1 MKLSG
6 NKIQAE
12 FTPLRVS
19 GSLNVT
25 GGALV
30 QFYDGVSYTPNREGI
45 PASPILLTHSV
56 SAFDTD
62 SESQAVIELSTTFY
76 EDNVVISEST
86 EGYELLNNSLKVEK
100 NITPGT
106 SVVIKAI
113 SKFIDVRNNK
123 LYEREDTVALRT
135 IIKAEPQYLL
145 NLSQRGVV
153 YFDAYRNP
161 NATTYVFLTMKKG
174 ETIIQNLV
182 TEGYEV
188 KWLNQAGLDIE
199 ENELYVDTIPAGREG
214 ITVDKTYIDHEQIR
228 CEVWKDGVLLATDS
242 VTFIRKFN
250 SFRTEIRIP
259 ELPISPGV
267 TELSC
272 SLSITDTLGNVD
284 VDAAFLVNWIIS
296 ENGVEREV
304 ATGASVKIPVASIN
318 LSASNIQIFP
328 DLKRREAYAA
338 ITVDDAGEE
347 ALLTDDDDNVL
358 TVEIY
363 GV

>member
-56 SAFDTD
+56 SAFDVD
-62 SESQAVIELSTTFY
+62 SNTQAVIELSTTFY

-123 LYEREDTVALRT
+123 LYEREDAVTLRT
-135 IIKAEPQYLL
+135 ILKAEPQYLL
-145 NLSQRGVV
+145 NLSHRGVV

-161 NATTYVFLTMKKG
+161 NTTTDVLLTLKKG
-174 ETIIQNLV
+174 GDIIQGLV
-182 TEGYEV
+182 AKGYEV

-267 TELSC
+267 RELSC
-272 SLSITDTLGNVD
+272 SISIADTLGNVD

-296 ENGVEREV
+296 DNGIEREV
-304 ATGASVKIPVASIN
+304 ASGASAKIPIDPASFR
-318 LSASNIQIFP
+318 AANIRIFP

-338 ITVDDAGEE
+338 VTVVDAGEE
-347 ALLTDDDDNVL
+347 TLLTDDDDNVL
-358 TVEIY
+358 TIETY
-363 GV
+363 GA

>member
-30 QFYDGVSYTPNREGI
+30 QFYDGVSYTPNREGV
-45 PASPILLTHSV
+45 PASPILLTHTV

-62 SESQAVIELSTTFY
+62 SNSQAAIELSTTFY

-86 EGYELLNNSLKVEK
+86 DGYELLNNSLKVEK

-113 SKFIDVRNNK
+113 SKFVDVRSDRI
-123 LYEREDTVALRT
+123 YEREDLVTLRT
-135 IIKAEPQYLL
+135 IIKSEAHYHLE
-145 NLSQRGVV
+145 LSQSGRV

-161 NATTYVFLTMKKG
+161 NTLTDVTATLKKG
-174 ETIIQNLV
+174 EAVVSDLTGITLN
-182 TEGYEV
+182 
-188 KWLNQAGLDIE
+188 WLNSAGLDAI
-199 ENELYVDTIPAGREG
+199 ENELYADEVSPDGRTLTI
-214 ITVDKTYIDHEQIR
+214 DKTYIDNEQIV
-228 CEVWKDGVLLATDS
+228 CEAWRDGVKIGSNS
-242 VTFIRKFN
+242 VSFVRKFN
-250 SFRTEIRIP
+250 SFRSEIRIP
-259 ELPISPGV
+259 ELPISPGT
-267 TELSC
+267 TELTC
-272 SLSITDTLGNVD
+272 SIEITDTLGNID
-284 VDAAFLVNWIIS
+284 VDAAFLVNWILS
-296 ENGVEREV
+296 VNGVEREV
-304 ATGASVKIPVASIN
+304 ATGASVKIPIASLDLKSAN
-318 LSASNIQIFP
+318 LQIFP
-328 DLKRREAYAA
+328 DIKRREAFAA
-338 ITVDDAGEE
+338 LTTMDDGEE

-358 TVEIY
+358 TVETY

>member
-1 MKLSG
+1 MRLSG
-6 NKIQAE
+6 NKIQSE
-12 FTPLRVS
+12 YTPLRVS

-30 QFYDGVSYTPNREGI
+30 QFYDGVNFTPNREGV
-45 PASPILLTHSV
+45 PASPILLTHTV
-56 SAFDTD
+56 SAFDVD
-62 SESQAVIELSTTFY
+62 SNTQVAIEQTTTFY
-76 EDNVVISEST
+76 ENNVVISVST
-86 EGYELLNNSLKVEK
+86 EGYELINNSLKVTK

-106 SVVIKAI
+106 SIDVKAV

-123 LYEREDTVALRT
+123 LYEREDLVTLRT
-135 IIKAEPQYLL
+135 ILKAEPQHLL

-161 NATTYVFLTMKKG
+161 NTTTDIFLTLKKG
-174 ETIIQNLV
+174 EDVIQDLV
-182 TEGYEV
+182 LNGYEV
-188 KWLNQAGLDIE
+188 KWLNKSGLDIE

-214 ITVDKTYIDHEQIR
+214 ITVDKTYIDHEQIG
-228 CEVWKDGVLLATDS
+228 CEVWKDGIMLASDS

-250 SFRTEIRIP
+250 SFRTEIIIP

-272 SLSITDTLGNVD
+272 TLSITDMLGNVD

-296 ENGVEREV
+296 ENGVEREI

-318 LSASNIQIFP
+318 LSASNLQIFP

-338 ITVDDAGEE
+338 LTVDDAGEE

-358 TVEIY
+358 TVETY
-363 GV
+363 GA